1 MSRITIH
8 EIARLAGV
16 SIGTVSRALNN
27 RPGISRETR
36 DNILDLVHRMGY
48 VPDAGARRLA
58 QGRQQLIGVAPFSEI
73 TVRSPYHS
81 YLLDAIQETVY
92 RKGYVARVLEPQ
104 IDEPAFRDFAGF
116 ILPGLL
122 LDDVR
127 LPNLLKSKLPTVVI
141 NRVNGAA
148 WLDID
153 NAGGMRQVVQ
163 HLVQLGHREIIHL
176 TGSPISQ
183 TAQERLLAYQ
193 QTMHQAGL
201 ATTSSA
207 ILDGAFTDLGA
218 YRAVRQA
225 YEKGQ
230 RFSAIVSASDDM
242 AVGAILA
249 LRDLGLQIPRDV
261 SVTGFDDLP
270 LARYADPPLTT
281 VRQPIHEV
289 GQTCAEI
296 LLTLIEGRKP
306 KSVVFPTELVVRGSS
321 GPVSD

>member
-27 RPGISRETR
+27 RPGIKQETR
-36 DNILDLVHRMGY
+36 TAILELVHQMGY

-58 QGRQQLIGVAPFSEI
+58 QGHKQLIGVAPFGEN
-73 TVRSPYHS
+73 TVRSPYYS

-104 IDEPAFRDFAGF
+104 TDDPAFRDFAGF

-127 LPNLLKSKLPTVVI
+127 LPALLESKIPTVVI
-141 NRVNGAA
+141 NRVSGAA

-153 NAGGMRQVVQ
+153 NTGGMRQVLQ
-163 HLVQLGHREIIHL
+163 HLLRLGHREIIHL

-183 TAQERLLAYQ
+183 TTQERLLAYQ

-201 ATTSSA
+201 ATDSSS

-225 YEKGQ
+225 CEKGQ

-242 AVGAILA
+242 AAGAMLA
-249 LRDLGLQIPRDV
+249 LRDLGLQVPRDV

-270 LARYADPPLTT
+270 FARYADPPLTT
-281 VRQPIHEV
+281 VRQPIREV

-296 LLTLIEGRKP
+296 LLALIEGRKP
-306 KSVVFPTELVVRGSS
+306 KGVVFPTELVVRNSS
-321 GPVSD
+321 GPILK

>member
-1 MSRITIH
+1 MARVTIH
-8 EIARLAGV
+8 EIAQLAGV

-27 RPGISRETR
+27 RPGISQETR
-36 DNILDLVHRMGY
+36 SHILELVHRVGY

-58 QGRQQLIGVAPFSEI
+58 QGHKQLIGVAPFSENTI
-73 TVRSPYHS
+73 RSPYYS

-104 IDEPAFRDFAGF
+104 IDDPAFRDFAGF

-127 LPNLLKSKLPTVVI
+127 LPALVKSKIPTVVI
-141 NRVNGAA
+141 NRVSSAS

-153 NAGGMRQVVQ
+153 NTDGMRQVVQ
-163 HLVQLGHREIIHL
+163 HLQRLGHRQIIHI

-193 QTMHQAGL
+193 QTMQEADL
-201 ATTSSA
+201 KTDSSF

-218 YRAVRQA
+218 YRTVRQA
-225 YEKGQ
+225 YEKGR
-230 RFSAIVSASDDM
+230 RFSAIAAASDDM
-242 AVGAILA
+242 AMGAILA
-249 LRDLGLQIPRDV
+249 LRDLGLRIPQDI

-270 LARYADPPLTT
+270 FARYTDPPLTT
-281 VRQPIHEV
+281 VRQPFHEV
-289 GQTCAEI
+289 GQACAEM
-296 LLTLIEGRKP
+296 LLALIEGRKP
-306 KSVVFPTELVVRGSS
+306 KSLVFPTELVVRNSS
-321 GPVSD
+321 GPILK